1 MYKVKVYFQVD
12 LNVSDCTYA
21 YSRNKMKDT
30 KKLCLFYWFV
40 FVFLN
45 LTHTIVEIK
54 KVRIREMTI
63 DVPKLKK
70 K

>member
-1 MYKVKVYFQVD
+1 
-12 LNVSDCTYA
+12 
-21 YSRNKMKDT
+21 MKDT